1 MRFGHWLQI
10 GLFLAFLCA
19 GTVSSLYAFG
29 LGHAVS
35 ETENRA
41 LASLPRWSVGELKS
55 GTYFR
60 QLENYWADHV
70 AFRDSLVSAGQ
81 KVASW
86 RGLSGGEHAVL
97 IASQAN
103 NTGGA
108 NAVPAQEQTAS
119 AASIEAAPR
128 TTVPEAPRAVEG
140 PSQEASASKEKGRVI
155 GKVLVVGN
163 KAVNL
168 FTSDPAAGQ
177 AYADAVNR
185 FRDEFSLAL
194 GGEATTFVLLAPTAA
209 EWVSAASLKSLSDSQ
224 RQTIEDVYKRLHPQV
239 KTIDAWSSLNAH
251 KQETLYFR
259 TDHHWTATGAYYAY
273 EAFMNAQGVPPVP
286 LARYE
291 TENVTGF
298 LGSLYSATLSSQ
310 LQKAPDTLVLYKP
323 FVKHEYA
330 VHYAAPLRME
340 LLDKSHAAKK
350 NKYRI
355 FLSGDRPWGLIKTE
369 AESGRRVAV
378 VKDSYGNAL
387 IPFLLPHYK
396 EIYVIDP
403 RQFDQPLVPFLKKRQ
418 IRELL
423 FLNNTEVAMYDG
435 FSQQI
440 GKLLTTSK
448 AAAK

>member
-29 LGHAVS
+29 LGYAVS

-41 LASLPRWSVGELKS
+41 LASLPRWSIGEVKS

-70 AFRDSLVSAGQ
+70 AFRDTLVSAGQ

-119 AASIEAAPR
+119 ASSIEAAPR

-140 PSQEASASKEKGRVI
+140 TSQEASASKEKGRVI

-177 AYADAVNR
+177 AYVDAVNR

-194 GGEATTFVLLAPTAA
+194 SGEAATFVLLAPTAA

-251 KQETLYFR
+251 KQEPLYFR

-323 FVKHEYA
+323 FVKHEYV

-369 AESGRRVAV
+369 AESDRRIAV

-440 GKLLTTSK
+440 GKLLTTPG
-448 AAAK
+448 AGAK